1 MIYLIL
7 AIISSACV
15 SIFMRLSESY
25 IKSEMAMF
33 MANYGA
39 CIALSM
45 AFMEGSVGIP
55 CQMETETSLSLDAL
69 RGFCIWAV
77 S

>member
-25 IKSEMAMF
+25 IVLHQK
-33 MANYGA
+33 
-39 CIALSM
+39 
-45 AFMEGSVGIP
+45 
-55 CQMETETSLSLDAL
+55 
-69 RGFCIWAV
+69 
-77 S
+77 